1 MKKLL
6 AFIAVLFL
14 ATAAIPQ
21 QPKEHYL
28 AKKPKVPVNNMDET
42 REAYNRLA
50 NSLDTLNF
58 NLNKLP

>member
-14 ATAAIPQ
+14 ASAAIPQ
-21 QPKEHYL
+21 QPQDHHQVKR
-28 AKKPKVPVNNMDET
+28 PKVPIENIHET

-50 NSLDTLNF
+50 NSMDTLYINF
-58 NLNKLP
+58 SK